1 MTSLYIVSFLVALI
15 GNSLGI
21 YIIWRRCGIRAA
33 THLLIANLACS
44 NLLITLVVMPMSVA
58 FLYKEHRW
66 IAGIAG
72 TVTCKLAQYLFVFPI
87 ASSIFTIL
95 VVSVDRFFAV
105 FYPLNGQLFRRPKVM
120 TATIWVCSAI
130 LMSPTLAIF
139 QVRKLRPDGNWH
151 CVSGFGDD
159 PQMAEMLPKVYYSFQ
174 FAVLYL
180 LPLVIIAV
188 LYTLVIYK
196 LHHRKIPGQS
206 RVIEHAMAVEKSKR
220 KVIKVLVM
228 IVTAFALCWLPAHAI
243 HYLIFFHRDLYVRM
257 PSYISHL
264 LLWISHTNSAID
276 PFLYILLSQNFRRE
290 FRQILTQCGFYQKK
304 KRFEMRLSRL
314 TSNFSI
320 RNWDIRRQSQP
331 RSGSSFWSARQPA
344 RALEEARGLNDD
356 KENDVH
362 MLNCPPAEHERFK
375 QHSDD
380 HAL

>member
-44 NLLITLVVMPMSVA
+44 NLLIALVVMPTTVA

-66 IAGIAG
+66 MDGIAG
-72 TVTCKLAQYLFVFPI
+72 TVTCKLTQYLFVLPI
-87 ASSIFTIL
+87 ASSIFSIL

-130 LMSPTLAIF
+130 LMSPSLATF
-139 QVRKLRPDGNWH
+139 QVKPRPDGNWH
-151 CVSGFGDD
+151 CMFGFGDD
-159 PQMAEMLPKVYYSFQ
+159 PQMAEMLPKVYYSFL

-206 RVIEHAMAVEKSKR
+206 SAMEHAMAVEKSKR
-220 KVIKVLVM
+220 KVFKVLVM

-243 HYLIFFHRDLYVRM
+243 HYLIFFHSDLYVRM
-257 PSYISHL
+257 PSYIPHL
-264 LLWISHTNSAID
+264 PLWISHTNSAID

-320 RNWDIRRQSQP
+320 RNWDIRRQSHP

-356 KENDVH
+356 NENDVH
-362 MLNCPPAEHERFK
+362 MLNCLPAEHERVK